1 MQFYGGLDD
10 GKTNLSIMLSD
21 TYLNGQYEPFVSKAA
36 AMAYLILDQRFVHVH
51 VPVCVMLSC
60 ACCFTGTKK
69 NLKFVFHTLR
79 CQLSFLKSCSSLPS
93 EQDLWVALSKV
104 CTFTRFV
111 TISLLPY
118 SYYRGSD
125 KQLIFVTL
133 LYTNLEPI
141 SLYVILIKDAA
152 CIILITCNSHR
163 RYEL

>member
-1 MQFYGGLDD
+1 
-10 GKTNLSIMLSD
+10 MLLHRD
-21 TYLNGQYEPFVSKAA
+21 K
-36 AMAYLILDQRFVHVH
+36 
-51 VPVCVMLSC
+51 
-60 ACCFTGTKK
+60 KK

-79 CQLSFLKSCSSLPS
+79 CQLAFLKICSSLPS

-125 KQLIFVTL
+125 RQLIWVCTFTRFVTISLLPYSYYRGSDRQLIFVTL

-141 SLYVILIKDAA
+141 PLYVILIRDAV
-152 CIILITCNSHR
+152 CIISPATHTGVRSSDWLFWSSHDIVRHMDPVVTCQSASP
-163 RYEL
+163 E

>member
-1 MQFYGGLDD
+1 MHVASQ
-10 GKTNLSIMLSD
+10 
-21 TYLNGQYEPFVSKAA
+21 GQN
-36 AMAYLILDQRFVHVH
+36 
-51 VPVCVMLSC
+51 
-60 ACCFTGTKK
+60 K

-79 CQLSFLKSCSSLPS
+79 CQLAFLKICSSLPS

-141 SLYVILIKDAA
+141 PLYVILIKDAA
-152 CIILITCNSHR
+152 CRILPATHTGDRSSAWLAVL
-163 RYEL
+163 EFT

>member
-1 MQFYGGLDD
+1 MCDVVMC
-10 GKTNLSIMLSD
+10 MLLHRD
-21 TYLNGQYEPFVSKAA
+21 K
-36 AMAYLILDQRFVHVH
+36 
-51 VPVCVMLSC
+51 
-60 ACCFTGTKK
+60 KK

-79 CQLSFLKSCSSLPS
+79 CQLAFLKICSSLPS

-141 SLYVILIKDAA
+141 PLYVILIKDAA
-152 CIILITCNSHR
+152 CIISPATHTGDRSSDWLFWSSHDIVRHMDPVVTCQSASP
-163 RYEL
+163 E